1 MNSVNKFCTVGV
13 DIYSVGWDEIDEMD
27 VKVVRKRAEDRL
39 DRKGRVAKYILSEVK
54 NMKEKAS

>member
-1 MNSVNKFCTVGV
+1 MNVFCTVGV

-39 DRKGRVAKYILSEVK
+39 DLIRVELLSTFFQK
-54 NMKEKAS
+54 